1 MTMSCSYA
9 RPSTSI
15 DPNPRSRTSITT
27 PSEPE
32 IQHFGIYAHG
42 AKHDEPVGWSQ
53 VRFANYALIRVEVR
67 PGALVSEMDVV
78 AVDDTAGNSTNSPY
92 RRQGRA

>member
-32 IQHFGIYAHG
+32 IQHFGIYVHG

-78 AVDDTAGNSTNSPY
+78 
-92 RRQGRA
+92 RR